1 MTMSTSTF
9 HTAPRVQTTFHPAA
23 RRSRPPAPGRLR
35 TLALC
40 LGLGA
45 VLLSA
50 PTSLSAASAALLG
63 WSDEGLHEI
72 DGVDSSVYSL
82 MPPYSTLHAQLVVGG
97 KLVTNGSE
105 FSVTYEA
112 VADAEGSL
120 NSSSIGKGNFYE
132 FGSQLFEIPL
142 APDAGLAGFNMPGL
156 LNEPQPMTFD
166 PPHNGFV
173 ARGLPVLPYDD
184 AGRPNRFPRFRLVA
198 RDSGGQEVASTDLSL
213 PVSDRKSCAACHAS
227 GTQEK
232 ARPAAGW
239 AWDCDPERDYKLN
252 ILRNHDEH
260 YLAISGTYTQALAEA
275 GYNRAGLHAT
285 VTADHRPVLCIR
297 CHVSNAIPGS
307 GRGSISPLTLVMHL
321 KHAFVSDPD
330 LGTPLSQVNE
340 SSTCFRCHAGPEK
353 HFLRGAHRALTAT
366 NGVAVMNCQACHGR
380 MTDVGRAGRKGW
392 HDEPQCQSCHTG
404 TADRNN
410 GQIRYNSVFDT
421 AGQVRQAV
429 SQVFGVSRGAVG
441 GVTNLFR
448 DSYEHGGMAC
458 AACHGTGHAESPSGE
473 AGDSLQ
479 PEALQQT
486 GAVLMNCLACHT
498 SEPATVVGGPH
509 GMHPVSQN
517 WVSHHNDL
525 MGGENNAG
533 QCRSC
538 HGLDYRGTVLSRSA
552 LDHTVSGRGT
562 RHYWPG
568 YQVGCYDCH
577 STPTSDH
584 VNTNLPPA
592 VADVVTQADAGGRA
606 LFTLRGTSA
615 SLSALLARV
624 IDPPAHGRVNLNGDR
639 ASYFPE
645 PGFVGTDS
653 FTYAAGDGSKESEL
667 GHVEVTVSPVDCQV
681 KARALVPRAA
691 WPGTP
696 VPLRA
701 DASLAGCQAEL
712 VYDWDFGDGSPHGG
726 GSSTCRSYASVGD
739 YTWTLTVSADG
750 VSQIVTGVI
759 TISPTLGPPLA
770 LSILNYDFVMAVSW
784 PQDDIPVSLEM
795 CDDVGAPYAWR
806 RVLEPAFA
814 DADTVN
820 TNTYIFV
827 SPGAHL
833 FRVRRVP

>member
-1 MTMSTSTF
+1 MQLAFTFPKHCTKSPNMTQAFDNPLMSNDEKPDP
-9 HTAPRVQTTFHPAA
+9 AKAAAEAEAAGKLRNKALRLLTTREHSREELMRKLAQAKA
-23 RRSRPPAPGRLR
+23 RRARNEAKAPAP
-35 TLALC
+35 
-40 LGLGA
+40 
-45 VLLSA
+45 
-50 PTSLSAASAALLG
+50 
-63 WSDEGLHEI
+63 H
-72 DGVDSSVYSL
+72 
-82 MPPYSTLHAQLVVGG
+82 
-97 KLVTNGSE
+97 K
-105 FSVTYEA
+105 
-112 VADAEGSL
+112 
-120 NSSSIGKGNFYE
+120 
-132 FGSQLFEIPL
+132 
-142 APDAGLAGFNMPGL
+142 
-156 LNEPQPMTFD
+156 
-166 PPHNGFV
+166 
-173 ARGLPVLPYDD
+173 DD
-184 AGRPNRFPRFRLVA
+184 
-198 RDSGGQEVASTDLSL
+198 
-213 PVSDRKSCAACHAS
+213 
-227 GTQEK
+227 
-232 ARPAAGW
+232 
-239 AWDCDPERDYKLN
+239 
-252 ILRNHDEH
+252 I
-260 YLAISGTYTQALAEA
+260 
-275 GYNRAGLHAT
+275 
-285 VTADHRPVLCIR
+285 
-297 CHVSNAIPGS
+297 
-307 GRGSISPLTLVMHL
+307 
-321 KHAFVSDPD
+321 
-330 LGTPLSQVNE
+330 
-340 SSTCFRCHAGPEK
+340 
-353 HFLRGAHRALTAT
+353 
-366 NGVAVMNCQACHGR
+366 
-380 MTDVGRAGRKGW
+380 
-392 HDEPQCQSCHTG
+392 
-404 TADRNN
+404 
-410 GQIRYNSVFDT
+410 
-421 AGQVRQAV
+421 
-429 SQVFGVSRGAVG
+429 
-441 GVTNLFR
+441 
-448 DSYEHGGMAC
+448 
-458 AACHGTGHAESPSGE
+458 
-473 AGDSLQ
+473 
-479 PEALQQT
+479 
-486 GAVLMNCLACHT
+486 
-498 SEPATVVGGPH
+498 
-509 GMHPVSQN
+509 
-517 WVSHHNDL
+517 
-525 MGGENNAG
+525 
-533 QCRSC
+533 
-538 HGLDYRGTVLSRSA
+538 
-552 LDHTVSGRGT
+552 
-562 RHYWPG
+562 
-568 YQVGCYDCH
+568 VGCYDCH

-592 VADVVTQADAGGRA
+592 VADVVTQADAGVRA